1 MPVVRKRVRSKRSTC
16 TSSYAMK
23 SFSCTPWAKKNP
35 AKEFRV
41 KCLTKN
47 ATMPKKGSDNAAG
60 HDIAC
65 AEGGEVP
72 ANGKAIVS
80 TDLAIAVPKGTYGRI
95 APRSGLAAKHHIQVG
110 AGVIDQDYRGCV
122 KVVLFNH
129 GTTPFRFE
137 KGDRIAQLI
146 LEKIDQT
153 KAIKVQ
159 TLDETTQ
166 GNHGF
171 GSTGSRVKLHKSQT
185 SPESRPTIKNNSIIG
200 E

>member
-1 MPVVRKRVRSKRSTC
+1 MSVVHKRVQSKCSTC
-16 TSSYAMK
+16 INSHAEIK
-23 SFSCTPWAKKNP
+23 SFSCTPWAKRNP

-41 KCLTKN
+41 KCLTEN
-47 ATMPKKGSDNAAG
+47 ATMPRKGSDNAAG

-110 AGVIDQDYRGCV
+110 AGVIDHDYRGHV

-129 GTTPFRFE
+129 GIAPFRFE

-146 LEKIDQT
+146 LEKI
-153 KAIKVQ
+153 
-159 TLDETTQ
+159 
-166 GNHGF
+166 N
-171 GSTGSRVKLHKSQT
+171 
-185 SPESRPTIKNNSIIG
+185 
-200 E
+200 

>member
-1 MPVVRKRVRSKRSTC
+1 MSVVHKRVQSKCSTC
-16 TSSYAMK
+16 INSHAEIK
-23 SFSCTPWAKKNP
+23 SFSCTPWAKRNP

-41 KCLTKN
+41 KCLTEN
-47 ATMPKKGSDNAAG
+47 ATMPRKGSDNAAG

-110 AGVIDQDYRGCV
+110 AGVIDRDYRGHV
-122 KVVLFNH
+122 KVMLFNH
-129 GTTPFRFE
+129 SAMPFQFE

-146 LEKIDQT
+146 LEKINYM
-153 KAIKVQ
+153 KAVKV
-159 TLDETTQ
+159 
-166 GNHGF
+166 
-171 GSTGSRVKLHKSQT
+171 
-185 SPESRPTIKNNSIIG
+185 
-200 E
+200 